1 MTALRGRMTQDLILR
16 GSSLNTQAAYLRAL
30 AQLARYYRRSPE
42 RISEREV
49 ADYLLHLYREKGR
62 SHSTC
67 NQAVAALR
75 FLYHVTLR
83 TGPPRFGNRI
93 HRDDA
98 AGALA
103 HLASLAI
110 SGRALA
116 SLYLGADDEPSDE
129 AVVLRWIA
137 SQLGVAE
144 PLVRD
149 G

>member
-1 MTALRGRMTQDLILR
+1 MTALRERMTQDLILR
-16 GSSLNTQAAYLRAL
+16 GLSLNTQAAYLRAV

-83 TGPPRFGNRI
+83 RRVASFVIPAARQPSEAVPRFEPGGAR
-93 HRDDA
+93 A
-98 AGALA
+98 ALLA
-103 HLASLAI
+103 NPIAPAS
-110 SGRALA
+110 RAA
-116 SLYLGADDEPSDE
+116 AHG
-129 AVVLRWIA
+129 LRHGSA
-137 SQLGVAE
+137 RE
-144 PLVRD
+144 
-149 G
+149 

>member
-67 NQAVAALR
+67 TTR
-75 FLYHVTLR
+75 PSR
-83 TGPPRFGNRI
+83 PC
-93 HRDDA
+93 
-98 AGALA
+98 
-103 HLASLAI
+103 ASFI
-110 SGRALA
+110 T
-116 SLYLGADDEPSDE
+116 
-129 AVVLRWIA
+129 
-137 SQLGVAE
+137 
-144 PLVRD
+144 
-149 G
+149 